1 MNPACPMKNLN
12 HRPHPRLRTRYL
24 LTLGLPL
31 GLVLMGA
38 KAVKD
43 DYFEISK
50 QLEIMQSAFRELNLY
65 YVDELAPGDLM
76 ETGIKAMLDQLDP
89 YTRYFPES
97 KMEDV
102 RFMQT
107 GEYGGVGASIEQ
119 TKEGH
124 TIIVDLLE
132 GEPADKAGI
141 LLGDRLLAVDGRS
154 LEGLSQEQIGDML
167 QGATGTEVKL
177 QVARPGASAPLEVAL
192 TRSKVK
198 VPDVPYVGMLTEKTG
213 YLTLSSF
220 TKTSSTEVRKALM
233 TLTDSL
239 GAEQVVLDLRGNGG
253 GLLREAIT
261 IVNLFVGKGEEVVST
276 RGKTP
281 DWNKSY
287 KTFRSAQ
294 FPDLPLAVLVD
305 RSSASASEIVAG
317 TLQDLDRAVVLG
329 EESFGKGLVQQTK
342 NLAYG
347 TRLKVTVA
355 KYYTPSG
362 RCVQRL
368 DYSNRDDEGTVHA
381 LADSTLQTYYTKGG
395 RTVLEGRGVI
405 PDIELESPEAN
416 YVLAGLIDNHVLF
429 DFAVQKRSQWEVPEF
444 AGDFE
449 LTDSMWESFVT
460 YVASMDE
467 APYASLT
474 QQAFESLLSKAE
486 EELLVEA
493 NDAAL
498 SQLKLGL
505 QANVRTD
512 LERHGSE
519 IREALEHEL
528 VIHLYNTTGEFEH
541 GLRRDAVTLKAVELL
556 ESGAYLDVLSGPQTT
571 KRR

>member
-1 MNPACPMKNLN
+1 MKNLN

-429 DFAVQKRSQWEVPEF
+429 DFAVHQRSQWNVPEF

-493 NDAAL
+493 NGAAL

-505 QANVRTD
+505 QADVRAD

>member
-1 MNPACPMKNLN
+1 
-12 HRPHPRLRTRYL
+12 
-24 LTLGLPL
+24 
-31 GLVLMGA
+31 
-38 KAVKD
+38 
-43 DYFEISK
+43 
-50 QLEIMQSAFRELNLY
+50 
-65 YVDELAPGDLM
+65 
-76 ETGIKAMLDQLDP
+76 
-89 YTRYFPES
+89 
-97 KMEDV
+97 MEDV

-177 QVARPGASAPLEVAL
+177 QVARPGASTPLEVAL

-233 TLTDSL
+233 TLTASL

-429 DFAVQKRSQWEVPEF
+429 DFAVHQRSQWNVPEF